1 MANTKAA
8 KADRESFASLDAA
21 GLRAELE
28 NEKKKQWT
36 NKFELG
42 KRQLEKTADLGTS
55 RKRIA
60 RINTYLRQLEL
71 KEGAGK

>member
-8 KADRESFASLDAA
+8 KADRESFAGLDAA
-21 GLRAELE
+21 GLREQLE
-28 NEKKKQWT
+28 NEKKTLWT
-36 NKFELG
+36 NSFALG
-42 KRQLEKTADLGTS
+42 KRQLEKTADLKTS

-71 KEGAGK
+71 KGTN

>member
-1 MANTKAA
+1 MANTKAT
-8 KADRESFASLDAA
+8 KADREAFAAMDAA

-28 NEKKKQWT
+28 NEKKTQWT
-36 NKFELG
+36 NRFELG
-42 KRQLEKTADLGTS
+42 KRQLEKTADLTKS

-71 KEGAGK
+71 KGNE